1 MQYLFDNFP
10 IILLIT
16 GICMLMLYPYIG
28 AGILLAVLCFEAEQ
42 YWLMAAAFAVCVAL
56 HFTMQKHIRPV
67 RGVVAPSRSGRR
79 RKKKKPTD
87 VKQDDS
93 SGGKEQ

>member
-1 MQYLFDNFP
+1 MIHITESIP
-10 IILLIT
+10 IPLLILA
-16 GICMLMLYPYIG
+16 ICVLMLYPYIG

>member
-1 MQYLFDNFP
+1 MKYLFDNLP

-16 GICMLMLYPYIG
+16 GICFLMLYPYIG